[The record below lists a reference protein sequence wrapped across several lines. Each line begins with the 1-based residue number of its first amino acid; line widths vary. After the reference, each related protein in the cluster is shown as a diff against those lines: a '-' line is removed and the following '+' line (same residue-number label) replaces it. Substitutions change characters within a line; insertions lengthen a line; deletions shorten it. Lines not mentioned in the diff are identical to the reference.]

1 MNVNWIPFSVL
12 DLVFGVLVFSIFG
25 ILVPQFI
32 HSPHCVD
39 DDYCAAIHDLSPVLT
54 ALFSIERGGF
64 NKHVPL
70 FLIKLLCYWCTIKR
84 NVCPLGCIC
93 FDPVYCCQ
101 WGETRW
107 NYALILFNVYMDDL
121 SIALNSSSIGRERV
135 LS

>member
-1 MNVNWIPFSVL
+1 MPPNPPTNAQRLRLTRDMSSTCAGRLLLVL
-12 DLVFGVLVFSIFG
+12 HNFPVFS
-25 ILVPQFI
+25 LL
-32 HSPHCVD
+32 
-39 DDYCAAIHDLSPVLT
+39 LSIMP
-54 ALFSIERGGF
+54 GF